1 MNKNYQVKEI
11 LSAKETLLSGDKK
24 VVLSKNADSEKPLVL
39 KKEIKSSKRKIDDVP
54 QNTEDIIIQ
63 AEKYLKR

>member
-11 LSAKETLLSGDKK
+11 LSAIETLLSGDKK
-24 VVLSKNADSEKPLVL
+24 VVLSKNADSEKPLVI

>member
-11 LSAKETLLSGDKK
+11 LSAIETLLSGDKK
-24 VVLSKNADSEKPLVL
+24 VVLNKNTDSEKPLVL

>member
-11 LSAKETLLSGDKK
+11 LSAIETLLSSDKK
-24 VVLSKNADSEKPLVL
+24 VVLNKNTDSEKPLVL

-63 AEKYLKR
+63 AEKDLKR

>member
-1 MNKNYQVKEI
+1 M
-11 LSAKETLLSGDKK
+11 SGDKK

>member
-1 MNKNYQVKEI
+1 MNKDYQVKEI
-11 LSAKETLLSGDKK
+11 LSAIETLLSGDKK
-24 VVLSKNADSEKPLVL
+24 VVLSKNTDSEKPLVL

>member
-11 LSAKETLLSGDKK
+11 LSAIETLLSGDKK

>member
-1 MNKNYQVKEI
+1 MNKDYQVKEI
-11 LSAKETLLSGDKK
+11 LSAIETLLSGDKK

>member
-11 LSAKETLLSGDKK
+11 LSAIETLLSGDKK
-24 VVLSKNADSEKPLVL
+24 VVLNKNTDSEKPLVL
-39 KKEIKSSKRKIDDVP
+39 KKQIKSSKRKIDDVP

>member
-11 LSAKETLLSGDKK
+11 LSAIEILLSGDKK

>member
-11 LSAKETLLSGDKK
+11 LSAIETLLSGDKK
-24 VVLSKNADSEKPLVL
+24 VVLSKNADSEIPLVL

>member
-1 MNKNYQVKEI
+1 MHKNYQVKEI
-11 LSAKETLLSGDKK
+11 LSAIETLLSGDKK

-39 KKEIKSSKRKIDDVP
+39 KNEIKSSKRKIDDVP
-54 QNTEDIIIQ
+54 KNTEDIIVQ

>member
-11 LSAKETLLSGDKK
+11 LSAIETLLSSDKK
-24 VVLSKNADSEKPLVL
+24 VVLNKNTDSEKPLVL